1 MTDNTKKGS
10 HKVYVDGRWKEVIDT
25 ERTDKGYTEIY
36 DDGTKSR
43 EYVKGVDYY
52 DEPGLQPVIL
62 ADLILGG
69 GYKLA
74 TKGITT
80 VADKIRHAQPI
91 KKIMEKRKVPSVL
104 QHGTDNLNITK
115 LKYPRSTPQNLNP
128 NAAIYTTP
136 TEELAT
142 SFMGLGPRGA
152 IYEVNKRNIIQSAN
166 YNKDKVLN
174 FAKPD
179 NDLMVQLSDDI
190 AMITKVGGPEI
201 RQLADLKHLQKLLQK
216 NKGNS
221 KFYSDYL
228 SETQRNYLENYGY
241 AVTRQT
247 VRITEDGIGAAGKSE
262 KTADVYGL
270 LRDVKP
276 NKKLEVDMTDM
287 SNLKVDKIVDLTKIE
302 GPL

>member
-1 MTDNTKKGS
+1 MKTI
-10 HKVYVDGRWKEVIDT
+10 VEVET
-25 ERTDKGYTEIY
+25 TDKGYINVYE
-36 DDGTKSR
+36 DGTRSQ
-43 EYVKGVDYY
+43 EYIRGEDYP
-52 DEPGLQPVIL
+52 DEEGLQPVIL

-80 VADKIRHAQPI
+80 LADTIKKQPI
-91 KKIMEKRKVPSVL
+91 KKMMEKRKVPSVL

-179 NDLMVQLSDDI
+179 NDLMIQLSDDI

-201 RQLADLKHLQKLLQK
+201 RQLKDLKHLQKLLQK

-241 AVTRQT
+241 AVTKQT
-247 VRITEDGIGAAGKSE
+247 VKITEDGIGAAGKSE
-262 KTADVYGL
+262 KTADVYAL

-276 NKKLEVDMTDM
+276 SKKLEVDMTDM
-287 SNLKVDKIVDLTKIE
+287 SNLKVDKVVNLGKIE

>member
-1 MTDNTKKGS
+1 M
-10 HKVYVDGRWKEVIDT
+10 
-25 ERTDKGYTEIY
+25 
-36 DDGTKSR
+36 
-43 EYVKGVDYY
+43 
-52 DEPGLQPVIL
+52 
-62 ADLILGG
+62 
-69 GYKLA
+69 
-74 TKGITT
+74 
-80 VADKIRHAQPI
+80 
-91 KKIMEKRKVPSVL
+91 MEKRKVPSVL

-152 IYEVNKRNIIQSAN
+152 IYEVNKRNIIQSTN

-179 NDLMVQLSDDI
+179 NDLMVQLSNDI

-201 RQLADLKHLQKLLQK
+201 RQLKDLKHLLQN

-247 VRITEDGIGAAGKSE
+247 VKITEDGIGAAGKSE
-262 KTADVYGL
+262 KTADVYAL

-276 NKKLEVDMTDM
+276 SRKLEVDMTDM
-287 SNLKVDKIVDLTKIE
+287 SNLKVDKVVNLGKIE

>member
-1 MTDNTKKGS
+1 MKTI
-10 HKVYVDGRWKEVIDT
+10 VEVET
-25 ERTDKGYTEIY
+25 TDKGYINVYE
-36 DDGTKSR
+36 DGTRSQ
-43 EYVKGVDYY
+43 EYIRGEDYP
-52 DEPGLQPVIL
+52 DEEGLQPVIL

-80 VADKIRHAQPI
+80 LADTIKKQPI
-91 KKIMEKRKVPSVL
+91 KKMMEKRKVPSVL

-179 NDLMVQLSDDI
+179 NDLMIQLSDDI

-201 RQLADLKHLQKLLQK
+201 KQLKDLKHLQKVLQN

-241 AVTRQT
+241 AVTKQT
-247 VRITEDGIGAAGKSE
+247 VKITEDGIGAAGKSE
-262 KTADVYGL
+262 KTADVYAL

-276 NKKLEVDMTDM
+276 SKKLEVDMTDM
-287 SNLKVDKIVDLTKIE
+287 SNLKVDKVVNLGKIE

>member
-1 MTDNTKKGS
+1 MKTI
-10 HKVYVDGRWKEVIDT
+10 VEVET
-25 ERTDKGYTEIY
+25 TDKGYINVYE
-36 DDGTKSR
+36 DGTRSQ
-43 EYVKGVDYY
+43 EYIRGEDYP
-52 DEPGLQPVIL
+52 DEEGLQPVIL

-80 VADKIRHAQPI
+80 LADTIKKQPI
-91 KKIMEKRKVPSVL
+91 KKMMEKRKVPSVL

-115 LKYPRSTPQNLNP
+115 LKYPRRTTTDLNP
-128 NAAIYTTP
+128 NAAIYTT
-136 TEELAT
+136 TTQDLAT
-142 SFMGLGPRGA
+142 NFLGKGPRGA
-152 IYEVNKRNIIQSAN
+152 IYEVNKKNVIQSAN

-179 NDLMVQLSDDI
+179 NDLMIQLSDDI

-201 RQLADLKHLQKLLQK
+201 KQLKDLKHLQKVLQN

-241 AVTRQT
+241 AVTKQT
-247 VRITEDGIGAAGKSE
+247 VKITEDGIGAAGKSE
-262 KTADVYGL
+262 KTADVYAL

-276 NKKLEVDMTDM
+276 SKKLEVDMTDM
-287 SNLKVDKIVDLTKIE
+287 SNLKVDKVVNLGKIE

>member
-10 HKVYVDGRWKEVIDT
+10 HKVYIDGRWKEVVDT
-25 ERTDKGYTEIY
+25 EITDRGYTQIY

-80 VADKIRHAQPI
+80 LADTIKKQPI
-91 KKIMEKRKVPSVL
+91 KKMMEKRKVPSVL

-201 RQLADLKHLQKLLQK
+201 RQLKDLKHLQKLLQK

-241 AVTRQT
+241 AVTKQT
-247 VRITEDGIGAAGKSE
+247 VKITEDGIGAAGKSE
-262 KTADVYGL
+262 KTADVYAL

-276 NKKLEVDMTDM
+276 SKKLEVDMTDM
-287 SNLKVDKIVDLTKIE
+287 SNLKVDKVVNLGKIE

>member
-1 MTDNTKKGS
+1 MKTI
-10 HKVYVDGRWKEVIDT
+10 VEVET
-25 ERTDKGYTEIY
+25 TDKGYINVYE
-36 DDGTKSR
+36 DGTRSQ
-43 EYVKGVDYY
+43 EYIRGEDYP
-52 DEPGLQPVIL
+52 DEEGLQPVIL
-62 ADLILGG
+62 ADLIIGG

-74 TKGITT
+74 AKGVTKL
-80 VADKIRHAQPI
+80 ADTIKKQPI
-91 KKIMEKRKVPSVL
+91 KKMMEKRKVPSVL
-104 QHGTDNLNITK
+104 QHGTDNLNIKK
-115 LKYPRSTPQNLNP
+115 LKYPRRTTTELNP
-128 NAAIYTTP
+128 NASIYTTP
-136 TEELAT
+136 TTELAT
-142 SFMGLGPRGA
+142 TFMGRGPRGA
-152 IYEVNKRNIIQSAN
+152 IYEVNKRNVIQSSN

-179 NDLMVQLSDDI
+179 NDLMLQLSDDI

-201 RQLADLKHLQKLLQK
+201 KQLKHLKHLQKLLQN

-228 SETQRNYLENYGY
+228 SETQRNYLENFGY
-241 AVTRQT
+241 VVTKQT
-247 VRITEDGIGAAGKSE
+247 VGMTDDGIKAAGKSE